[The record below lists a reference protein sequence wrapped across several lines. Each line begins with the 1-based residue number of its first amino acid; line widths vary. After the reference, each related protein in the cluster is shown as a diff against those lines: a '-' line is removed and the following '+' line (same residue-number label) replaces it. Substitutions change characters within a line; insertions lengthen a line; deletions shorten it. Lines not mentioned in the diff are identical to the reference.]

1 MEFDLVFEGGGV
13 RGVAFLGALEAFA
26 GNGHTVGRVMGTS
39 VGGLTAALLAT
50 GHDAKSISD
59 LNFDPVNGR
68 LAIANALKPFP
79 PFTPQT
85 IRESAT
91 RKLMRDVDMA
101 QIPNFIE
108 DGTDTMLARFLMGH
122 PAMRPIFAIFE
133 HMGIHEDSALLDWLT
148 LQFNTHAQGEDWAS
162 LGLAALYERTGKSLT
177 VIASDATDPAML
189 VLNHSTA
196 PDLPLKWAVRM
207 TTSVPY
213 LLPPVS
219 WQFEWGLYRQRR
231 LDGHQIVDGGLLSM
245 FPIELFL
252 SDSEDVQAMMG
263 PRTAG
268 DNVIGFLLDQN
279 QLVPGLRA
287 PSSPGASRL
296 DALPG
301 LSFSRL
307 LLATLLNNASSANTD
322 TLKSHIIHLPVM
334 GIDAYGFELKRE
346 NLQPVINAAYNIT
359 HAFLNGWQ
367 QQDPRSLLTTF
378 EKKYVQVIAEK
389 FVVSGDYYKI
399 GDITN
404 SSGIAIGQAA
414 AAVVNNTAI
423 DDKEASP

>member
-26 GNGHTVGRVMGTS
+26 RNGHTVGRVMGTS

-50 GHDAKSISD
+50 GHDVKSISD
-59 LNFDPVNGR
+59 LNFDPVSGR

-85 IRESAT
+85 IRESET
-91 RKLMRDVDMA
+91 RKLMREVDMA
-101 QIPNFIE
+101 QVPNFIE
-108 DGTDTMLARFLMGH
+108 DGTDSLLARFLMGH
-122 PAMRPIFAIFE
+122 PAMRPIFTIFE
-133 HMGIHEDSALLDWLT
+133 HMGLHDDSALLDWLSM
-148 LQFNTHAQGEDWAS
+148 QFNTHAKGEDWAS
-162 LGLAALYERTGKSLT
+162 LGLAALYEKTGKSLT
-177 VIASDATDPAML
+177 VIASDVTDPTML

-207 TTSVPY
+207 TTCVPY

-219 WQFEWGLYRQRR
+219 WRSEWGLYRQRR

-252 SDSEDVQAMMG
+252 SDDEDVQAMMG

-268 DNVIGFLLDQN
+268 DNVIGLLLDQN
-279 QLVPGLRA
+279 LLVPGLRA
-287 PSSPGASRL
+287 PSSPTSSRL

-301 LSFSRL
+301 LRFSRL
-307 LLATLLNNASSANTD
+307 LLATLMNNASSANTD
-322 TLKSHIIHLPVM
+322 TLKSHVIHLPVM
-334 GIDAYGFELKRE
+334 GIDAYGFELNRE

-359 HAFLNGWQ
+359 HAFLTGWHQ
-367 QQDPRSLLTTF
+367 RDPRTLLSTF
-378 EKKYVQVIAEK
+378 EKKYVQVIAEQ

-399 GDITN
+399 GDITH
-404 SSGIAIGQAA
+404 SSGIAIGREAGATVNTTTVDDSEAA
-414 AAVVNNTAI
+414 
-423 DDKEASP
+423 

>member
-1 MEFDLVFEGGGV
+1 MKFDLVFEGGGV

-26 GNGHTVGRVMGTS
+26 ANGHTFGRVMGTS
-39 VGGLTAALLAT
+39 VGGLTAALLAI
-50 GHDAKSISD
+50 GHDVKSISD
-59 LNFDPVNGR
+59 LNFDPANGR

-79 PFTPQT
+79 PFTPES

-91 RKLMRDVDMA
+91 RQLMRDVDMA
-101 QIPNFIE
+101 GVPNLIE
-108 DGTDTMLARFLMGH
+108 NSTDTMLARFLMGH
-122 PAMRPIFAIFE
+122 PAMRPIFTIFE
-133 HMGIHEDSALLDWLT
+133 HMGLHDDSALLDWLA
-148 LQFNTHAQGEDWAS
+148 LQFNTHSRGEDWAS

-207 TTSVPY
+207 TIGVPY

-219 WQFEWGLYRQRR
+219 WRPEWGLYRQRR
-231 LDGHQIVDGGLLSM
+231 VDGHLVVDGGLLSM

-268 DNVIGFLLDQN
+268 DNVIGLLLDQN
-279 QLVPGLRA
+279 LLVPGLRA
-287 PSSPGASRL
+287 SSSPRPSVM

-301 LSFSRL
+301 LRFSQL
-307 LLATLLNNASSANTD
+307 LLKTMLTNASSANTD
-322 TLKSHIIHLPVM
+322 TLKSHVINLPVM
-334 GIDAYGFELKRE
+334 GVDAYGFGATRE
-346 NLQPVINAAYNIT
+346 ELQPVINAAYNIT

-367 QQDPRSLLTTF
+367 QRDPRAMLTTF
-378 EKKYVQVIAEK
+378 EKKYIQVIAEK
-389 FVVSGDYYKI
+389 FVVSGDYYKV

-404 SSGIAIGQAA
+404 SSGIAIGQGADATVNTTTIADSEAA
-414 AAVVNNTAI
+414 
-423 DDKEASP
+423 